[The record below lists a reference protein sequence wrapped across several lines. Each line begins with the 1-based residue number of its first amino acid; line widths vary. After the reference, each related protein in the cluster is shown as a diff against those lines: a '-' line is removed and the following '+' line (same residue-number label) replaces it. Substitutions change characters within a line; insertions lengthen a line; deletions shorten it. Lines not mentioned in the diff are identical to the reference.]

1 MSTREQDPIFARV
14 DDLVERSPSLEDL
27 RHHRVELLAAR
38 RWRELGRELP
48 TDLVAA
54 ERMAAATAMAAPAL
68 LERIRTATEGPL
80 LLVKGPEVARLYPDP
95 ALRCFRDLDI
105 LVPDAPAT
113 QGQLLAAG
121 FQETGD
127 PSLYER
133 IHHLRPLFCP
143 GLPLLVEVHSSPK
156 WIASL
161 DPPPVAELIRTAA
174 RSQTG
179 PPGVL
184 APSPAQHALLLAAHA
199 WAHRPLSRLRDLI
212 DIAVVAGEAEP
223 GETQELARSWGL
235 QRVWAT
241 TVRALDAVLGDGPRP
256 ASVTIWAR
264 HLDSAR
270 EQTVL
275 ESHVQNWLCALW
287 GLPGGHAIAAAAG
300 AVGADLVPEA
310 DEGWPAKLART
321 RVALT
326 NAFVRKSKHDEALE
340 ATRGGP

>member
-1 MSTREQDPIFARV
+1 LTARGQEPIFARV
-14 DDLVERSPSLEDL
+14 DDLVERTPSLDDL

-48 TDLVAA
+48 PDLVAA
-54 ERMAAATAMAAPAL
+54 ERMAAATTMAAPAL
-68 LERIRTATEGPL
+68 LERIRAASDGPL
-80 LLVKGPEVARLYPDP
+80 LLVKGPEVARLYPDR
-95 ALRCFRDLDI
+95 ALRSFRDLDI

-113 QGQLLAAG
+113 QSQLLAAG
-121 FQETGD
+121 FEETGD
-127 PSLYER
+127 PRLYEQ
-133 IHHLRPLFCP
+133 IHHLRPLFWP
-143 GLPLLVEVHSSPK
+143 GLPLVVEVHHAPK
-156 WIASL
+156 WIDSL
-161 DPPPVAELIRTAA
+161 EPPPMHELIETAVA
-174 RSQTG
+174 SHAG

-184 APSPAQHALLLAAHA
+184 APAPAQHALLLAAHA

-212 DIAVVAGEAEP
+212 DIAVVSEEAEA
-223 GETQELARSWGL
+223 EAIQALARSWGM

-241 TVRALDAVLGDGPRP
+241 TVRALDTVLRDGPRA

-264 HLDSAR
+264 HLRSAR

-287 GLPGGHAIAAAAG
+287 GLPGGRALAAAAG
-300 AVGADLVPEA
+300 AVGADFIPEN
-310 DEGWPAKLART
+310 DEGWAAKLART